1 MLPGANNNRNGDAR
15 DQGRPNPAAREQPGP
30 VHTLAGRAFRALP
43 KEFMPRSIALFRHG
57 AVVLVAVLAVPVAAQ
72 FRKPEAA
79 IAYRRGAMTVMS
91 AHFYRAAAMAYGRV
105 PFDAKAVAD
114 NVEVATYLSKLPF
127 AGFVEGS
134 DKGNTE
140 ALPKIWNEME
150 RFRSLAAKMQ
160 DEMTKLN
167 GVAKGGDLEL
177 IRAQVGVTEKACKA
191 CHEAYTKE

>member
-1 MLPGANNNRNGDAR
+1 MRRPFASFRYGALAL
-15 DQGRPNPAAREQPGP
+15 AAI
-30 VHTLAGRAFRALP
+30 VAL
-43 KEFMPRSIALFRHG
+43 
-57 AVVLVAVLAVPVAAQ
+57 PVAAQ

-140 ALPKIWNEME
+140 ALPRIWTEME
-150 RFRSLAAKMQ
+150 RFRALAAKMQ
-160 DEMTKLN
+160 EEMTKLN
-167 GVAKGGDLEL
+167 SIAKGGDLEL
-177 IRAQVGVTEKACKA
+177 IRGQVGVTEKACKT
-191 CHEAYTKE
+191 CHDAYTKE

>member
-1 MLPGANNNRNGDAR
+1 
-15 DQGRPNPAAREQPGP
+15 
-30 VHTLAGRAFRALP
+30 
-43 KEFMPRSIALFRHG
+43 MPRSIALCRFCTL
-57 AVVLVAVLAVPVAAQ
+57 VLTTVLAFPVAAQ

-127 AGFVEGS
+127 AGFVDGS

-140 ALPKIWNEME
+140 ALPKIWTEMD

-167 GVAKGGDLEL
+167 GVAKGGDFEA
-177 IRAQVGVTEKACKA
+177 IKAQVGVTEKACKS

>member
-1 MLPGANNNRNGDAR
+1 MRRSFASLRLGA
-15 DQGRPNPAAREQPGP
+15 
-30 VHTLAGRAFRALP
+30 LALA
-43 KEFMPRSIALFRHG
+43 
-57 AVVLVAVLAVPVAAQ
+57 AVVAFPVAAQ

-114 NVEVATYLSKLPF
+114 NVEIATYLSKLPF

-140 ALPKIWNEME
+140 ALPKIWPEMD

-160 DEMTKLN
+160 EEMAKLN
-167 GVAKGGDLEL
+167 GLAKGGDIEL
-177 IRAQVGVTEKACKA
+177 IRGQVGVTEKACKT
-191 CHEAYTKE
+191 CHDAYTKE